1 MTALGRGGDGPSGSA
16 RDRALRLLAGR
27 AHFRAELS
35 RKLTTRGFPR
45 AEVETALSELV
56 AQGYVDDER
65 TARQLV
71 EERRERSGWGRA
83 RLQAELQ
90 RRGAPAA
97 AVTAALAGIGV
108 EEDLELARA
117 AAARHARRGAA
128 DPAALARHLARK
140 GFSRRAILAVLD
152 EVGGAETVDLD
163 EAGGESQGAD
173 D

>member
-1 MTALGRGGDGPSGSA
+1 MPLGRSRDPQGSC

-35 RKLTTRGFPR
+35 RKLSARGFPR
-45 AEVETALSELV
+45 ADVEVALSELV
-56 AQGYVDDER
+56 TEGYLDDER

-71 EERRERSGWGRA
+71 EERRERRGWGRS

-90 RRGAPAA
+90 RRGAPAPA
-97 AVTAALAGIGV
+97 ITAALAGIGV

-128 DPAALARHLARK
+128 EPA
-140 GFSRRAILAVLD
+140 
-152 EVGGAETVDLD
+152 
-163 EAGGESQGAD
+163 
-173 D
+173 